1 MKRVVRALAC
11 VVLAVELGLAFS
23 LVVGVRPPAYVEAAV
38 VLVVVVEGLLL
49 LLVFRRGGG
58 GAVKDVLPP
67 TARRLV
73 GHEARVFGSLGLW
86 VARRRHGV
94 PAGADPFPYAK
105 GQASMMYAFAFVCVV
120 ETFGMWALLR
130 DEPAIHRVVFFL
142 DVYTVLMVL
151 GLHAAAVTRPHVV
164 TGDMVRVRR
173 GAHVDLRIPLE
184 RIARVRRE
192 NRFTHTQA
200 EGELHLDV
208 ASQTSLTLELREPVR
223 HHTLLG
229 RPRDVVVV
237 RLHAEEPER
246 LARVLEER
254 LTRARAEPSPVA
266 D

>member
-11 VVLAVELGLAFS
+11 VVLVAELGLAAC
-23 LVVGVRPPAYVEAAV
+23 LLIGVRPPVYVEAAV
-38 VLVVVVEGLLL
+38 VLVLVVEGLLL
-49 LLVFRRGGG
+49 GRLCLRGGL

-94 PAGADPFPYAK
+94 PAGADSFPYAK

-130 DEPAIHRVVFFL
+130 DEPEIHRVVFLL
-142 DVYTVLMVL
+142 DVYTVFMVL
-151 GLHAAAVTRPHVV
+151 GLHAAAVTRPHVITEDV
-164 TGDMVRVRR
+164 LRVRR

-184 RIARVRRE
+184 RITRVRRE
-192 NRFTHTQA
+192 NRFTHT
-200 EGELHLDV
+200 ETDGELHLDV
-208 ASQTSLTLELREPVR
+208 ASQTSLTLELGEPVT
-223 HHTLLG
+223 HFTFLG
-229 RPRDVVVV
+229 RARDVVRV

-246 LARVLEER
+246 LARALEAR
-254 LTRARAEPSPVA
+254 LTAARAEPSPVA